1 MAGQSSV
8 CMFLCAL
15 FVPFALAED
24 ASAAAAVEVA
34 EAREVRTTWT
44 SEMGVPH
51 PAGVTYVPEREELLV
66 AAPSGASTH
75 VVRLGTDENALG
87 ELLLPALSD
96 TSTLA
101 YDAAADQLSA
111 VTGDELVVA
120 PGSAITTSRPPVQR
134 TDIGD
139 LALDDPTGA
148 TFDAASGTWF
158 VLDAGTPAIVTVPD
172 RGTDPGA
179 PQRLPLPQLAGR
191 NLQGIAFNPSD
202 RLVYV
207 GSPDEALLYGLDS
220 AGNVAKTYSLDAV
233 DLRDPTAMTFA
244 PSTDST
250 DAPATQNLFIAD
262 AGDQDQLGGVTE
274 VTLAA
279 VAALDVPVDAGTSY
293 RRSTRL
299 RSVRGARTLR
309 VSPTSRRRIGSG
321 SATPRSKR

>member
-1 MAGQSSV
+1 MPLRTHSAPTGPGIMPSSCRTVTRSPPYASTPTAVVGVPCATDSAGMPYPYRRWASTVAVSEQRPLREGDADAATV
-8 CMFLCAL
+8 FGLLVAVRPGRA
-15 FVPFALAED
+15 FVLAED
-24 ASAAAAVEVA
+24 PSAAAEAEVA
-34 EAREVRTTWT
+34 EAREVRTTST

-87 ELLLPALSD
+87 ELQLPALSD

-158 VLDAGTPAIVTVPD
+158 VLDAGTPAIVTVSD

-179 PQRLPLPQLAGR
+179 PERLPLSQLAGR
-191 NLQGIAFNPSD
+191 DLQGIAFNPSD
-202 RLVYV
+202 QLVYV
-207 GSPDEALLYGLDS
+207 GSPDEAQVYGLDTS
-220 AGNVAKTYSLDAV
+220 GQRGEDVQRG
-233 DLRDPTAMTFA
+233 RD
-244 PSTDST
+244 
-250 DAPATQNLFIAD
+250 
-262 AGDQDQLGGVTE
+262 
-274 VTLAA
+274 
-279 VAALDVPVDAGTSY
+279 
-293 RRSTRL
+293 RS
-299 RSVRGARTLR
+299 S
-309 VSPTSRRRIGSG
+309 
-321 SATPRSKR
+321 